1 MRTNEVDRLPDKK
14 RCELC
19 GAEIVGRD
27 VDAKDERS
35 GAEVIRRLA
44 FLADQSPSLA
54 LLLIY
59 HVVGRTEREIAERL
73 KIDPATAHRRIKR
86 AQQTMCNFA
95 PMKTAFIR
103 E

>member
-1 MRTNEVDRLPDKK
+1 MRTNEVERLPDKK

-59 HVVGRTEREIAERL
+59 HVAGRTKREIAAKCGTSLGSVHR
-73 KIDPATAHRRIKR
+73 KIAKVE
-86 AQQTMCNFA
+86 QTFRDIG
-95 PMKTAFIR
+95 P
-103 E
+103 